1 LSQPYKICPIC
12 DSPNHRNATICSTC
26 GATLTQVP
34 LMTPEEN
41 LTKRGSG
48 YDQHYGETDL
58 FESNLHWK
66 GGTYLVGAMITLAIL
81 ACTAALLF
89 LGSRLFGGPGVPANP
104 SIPGVTTQTA
114 IPTLDGGGDLP
125 IITNT
130 PQPTIFLATVT
141 QGPPTET
148 LTPSP
153 TITPT
158 QGPCA
163 QVVQPGD
170 DLISIIYRCGH
181 RNFESIVDTVVELN
195 ELEDASRIQEG
206 QTIEVPWPTATLD
219 PNAIPTE
226 TPTPSESGALIDSL
240 AVADTEGA
248 SIMGVRLVPTETL
261 QPGVAWHTVV
271 KDENI
276 IIIAVQYGATLRI
289 LSELNPEVTFSQC
302 DFGLGTGGEN
312 CNVQLFE
319 GQQVRV
325 PAPTPTPT
333 IQPSPNG
340 SETPTPTA
348 TATFNAP
355 SALSPSNRAF
365 FGKDEL
371 VTLRWVATGSLGSGQ
386 AYLVRVEDETAR
398 KSYEATSQDLF
409 FIVPQDW
416 HGQESDRHEY
426 TWTVSMIDTANPD
439 NPYFT
444 TETRLFTWE
453 GRGSK

>member
-1 LSQPYKICPIC
+1 MSQPYKICPIC

-34 LMTPEEN
+34 LVTPEDS
-41 LTKRGSG
+41 LTNRGSG

-66 GGTYLVGAMITLAIL
+66 GGTYLVGGIITLAIL
-81 ACTAALLF
+81 ACTAALLV
-89 LGSRLFGGPGVPANP
+89 LGTRLFNNTALPANP
-104 SIPGVTTQTA
+104 AIQGAGTLTA
-114 IPTLDGGGDLP
+114 IPTLGGDLA
-125 IITNT
+125 ITSNT
-130 PQPTIFLATVT
+130 PRPTIFLATVT

-148 LTPSP
+148 LTASP

-195 ELEDASRIQEG
+195 KLPDASHIQEG

-226 TPTPSESGALIDSL
+226 TTTAEVGSL
-240 AVADTEGA
+240 TDGVSVADGSAEGA

-261 QPGVAWHTVV
+261 QPGVTWHTVV

-276 IIIAVQYGATLRI
+276 IIIAIEYGATLRI
-289 LSELNPEVTFSQC
+289 LSELNPEITFSQC

-333 IQPSPNG
+333 IQPSPSG

-355 SALSPSNRAF
+355 TALSPSNRAF
-365 FGKDEL
+365 FGKDDL
-371 VTLRWVATGSLGSGQ
+371 VTLRWVASGSLGAGQ
-386 AYLVRVEDETAR
+386 AYLIHVGDETGG
-398 KSYEATSQDLF
+398 KSYEATTQDLF
-409 FIVPQDW
+409 FIIPQDW
-416 HGQESDRHEY
+416 HGQENDRHDY

-444 TETRLFTWE
+444 TETRLFTWQ